1 MKKID
6 KLKVKLRDKT
16 EILNYENVGRVEIA
30 DGFLIIT
37 YELNSMLRTEPI
49 DLSFVDYWECKD
61 D

>member
-6 KLKVKLRDKT
+6 KLKVKLREKN
-16 EILNYENVGRVEIA
+16 EVLNYQNVGRLEIA

-49 DLSFVDYWECKD
+49 DLSFVDYWECEK
-61 D
+61 